1 MAASGSAAG
10 KLWRP
15 MRNAQHLYKV
25 KRMQQEELR
34 AEMRERRI
42 RMTEA
47 VGLNN
52 SKTGTE
58 VI

>member
-1 MAASGSAAG
+1 
-10 KLWRP
+10 